1 MWPLELPES
10 PKKIIKNVQIAR
22 QIDRQ
27 KDRQTDRQIDRQTD
41 RQTGP
46 TINKFFP
53 KRNNQKTQLTKYSS
67 VNPMSKIDF
76 APAQTIATGVL
87 PSSVKSALMSN
98 AVKIQFGKL

>member
-1 MWPLELPES
+1 MY
-10 PKKIIKNVQIAR
+10 R

-27 KDRQTDRQIDRQTD
+27 TDRQTDRQIDRQTVTD
-41 RQTGP
+41 RQTDRQKERQTGP

-53 KRNNQKTQLTKYSS
+53 KPNNQKTQLTKYSS
-67 VNPMSKIDF
+67 VNPMSKIDL

-98 AVKIQFGKL
+98 AVKIQFSKL